1 MSKYNSGGKNYYISL
16 NAPPREVNLDTKRE
30 IIEKYDSGY
39 SLQGIIDYVAHKEHM
54 SKSEA
59 QRICEK
65 TIINSLSRRKAV
77 VE

>member
-1 MSKYNSGGKNYYISL
+1 MSKYDSGGKNYYISL

-39 SLQGIIDYVAHKEHM
+39 SLQGIIDYVAYKERM

-59 QRICEK
+59 QRICENV
-65 TIINSLSRRKAV
+65 IISNLPKKKAV
-77 VE
+77 AE